1 MMFTTATT
9 TTKEVKKAPST
20 EVATKPG
27 TKYKE
32 EEEEE
37 KEEEEKEEGIKKIKA
52 DAENP
57 LDCTGWNAA
66 LILNQP
72 PTTQWPPS
80 HKNTPHTHTHRDT
93 LTIKSKSIQVHF
105 IKRCHTT
112 LLVA

>member
-27 TKYKE
+27 TKYK

-80 HKNTPHTHTHRDT
+80 HKNTPHTHTHTDT

>member
-27 TKYKE
+27 TKYK